1 MSQTPASRARV
12 LVSIDDEHRSDP
24 LAVVER
30 LRAAGLEEDR
40 IMPALGTVTGSID
53 PARVDALRAVDG
65 VDEVEPARDHQLP
78 PPDAD
83 LQ

>member
-1 MSQTPASRARV
+1 MDADRGKARV
-12 LVSIDDEHRSDP
+12 LVSIDEEHLGDP

-30 LRAAGLEEDR
+30 LRAVGLEEDGV
-40 IMPALGTVTGSID
+40 MAALGAVTGSID
-53 PARVDALRAVDG
+53 PARLDALRAVEG
-65 VDEVEPARDHQLP
+65 VADVEPARDHQLP

>member
-1 MSQTPASRARV
+1 VSAAPAGRTRV
-12 LVSIDDEHRSDP
+12 LVSIDDRSEA

-30 LRAAGLEEDR
+30 LRAAGLEEDQV
-40 IMPALGTVTGSID
+40 MAALGTVTGSID
-53 PARVDALRAVDG
+53 PARVDALRAVEG
-65 VDEVEPARDHQLP
+65 VAEVEPAREHQLP